1 MRALVTG
8 SDGFLGRHIVPRLEL
23 IGYQVVP
30 VPARMQESLSYIAA
44 TMDPFDVVIHLAA
57 NIQNIDARMKMGVR
71 AYGDIHLDFLMAEYI
86 QSRPPTQCYIYPSSC
101 AIDSP
106 EDPYAWVKRTGE
118 EFCKA
123 LRKNNKELNVLTLRP
138 FSGYGVDQTDEYPF
152 RAILSRALNEENP
165 LTVWGTGKQVR
176 DFIHVDD
183 LADAFIWLINEG
195 IYSCRPI
202 EIGTGVGTSL
212 FDLAKMIANAVGY
225 SPVIKPMV
233 EKAQASWER
242 VAGYNPDA
250 TDIRQL
256 GWKCQTSLYEGVVTA
271 VRTAVNQRVD
281 R

>member
-23 IGYQVVP
+23 IGYKVVP
-30 VPARMQESLSYIAA
+30 VPARLEECLGIIGS

-71 AYGDIHLDFLMAEYI
+71 AYHDIHLDFLMAEYV

-123 LRKNNKELNVLTLRP
+123 LRKNKDLNVLTLRP
-138 FSGYGVDQTDEYPF
+138 FSGYGVDQTDQYPF

-165 LTVWGTGKQVR
+165 LTVWGTGSQVR

-195 IYSCRPI
+195 IYSSRPI
-202 EIGTGVGTSL
+202 EIGTGVGTNML
-212 FDLAKMIANAVGY
+212 DLAKMIANAVGY
-225 SPVIKPMV
+225 SPEIKPMV
-233 EKAQASWER
+233 EKAQASWKR
-242 VAGYNPDA
+242 VAGCNPEA

-256 GWKCQTSLYEGVVTA
+256 GWKCQTSLYEGVQTA
-271 VRTAVNQRVD
+271 VRTAVNERVD

>member
-23 IGYQVVP
+23 IGYKVVP
-30 VPARMQESLSYIAA
+30 VPNRLDECISIIGS

-57 NIQNIDARMKMGVR
+57 NIQNIDNRMKMGVR

-86 QSRPPTQCYIYPSSC
+86 QSRPPTKCYIYPSSC

-123 LRKNNKELNVLTLRP
+123 LRKHNKDLNVLTLRP
-138 FSGYGVDQTDEYPF
+138 FSGYGADQTDEYPF
-152 RAILSRALNEENP
+152 RAILMRALNEENP
-165 LTVWGTGKQVR
+165 LTVWGTGNQVR

-195 IYSCRPI
+195 IYSSQPI
-202 EIGTGVGTSL
+202 EIGTGVGTNL
-212 FDLAKMIANAVGY
+212 ADLAKMIANAVGY
-225 SPVIKPMV
+225 SPEIKP
-233 EKAQASWER
+233 ESLKPQGSWTR
-242 VAGYNPDA
+242 IAGMNKEA

-256 GWKCQTSLYEGVVTA
+256 GWKCQTALYEGVQTA
-271 VRTAVNQRVD
+271 VMTLVNARSEK
-281 R
+281 

>member
-23 IGYQVVP
+23 IGYKVVP
-30 VPARMQESLSYIAA
+30 VPMRLDECIGIIGS

-71 AYGDIHLDFLMAEYI
+71 AYGDIHLDFLMAEYV

-118 EFCKA
+118 EFCKT
-123 LRKNNKELNVLTLRP
+123 LRKNKELNVLTLRP
-138 FSGYGVDQTDEYPF
+138 FSGYGADQTNEYPF
-152 RAILSRALNEENP
+152 RAILERALDEQDP
-165 LTVWGTGKQVR
+165 LEVWGSGMQIR

-195 IYSCRPI
+195 VSSSRPI
-202 EIGTGVGTSL
+202 EIGSGVGTRML
-212 FDLAKMIANAVGY
+212 ELAQMMAAAVGY
-225 SPVIKPMV
+225 KPEV
-233 EKAQASWER
+233 KPLGDKPQASWTR
-242 VAGYNPDA
+242 IAGRNKEA

-256 GWKCQTSLYEGVVTA
+256 GWKPRITLAEGIQTA
-271 VRTAVNQRVD
+271 VMTVVNERSAK
-281 R
+281 